1 MPAETG
7 DRTMTIMTRQ
17 ILERHRKAPSA
28 FAFMARAFLPSP
40 GLARGRTV
48 PHIVQRWEGLRIESD
63 HLAAFRRASGLFEE
77 DGVSILYPHVLG
89 FRLQMA
95 LLTHRAYPLPI
106 WNALQIRN
114 RLVRHRRFRTGERLD
129 LETRI
134 GAHRIV
140 DKGVEIDLLSRLMRE
155 SECCWESEVTYFYRG
170 RFGSPT
176 SGGSVAAPD
185 LAQAAVV
192 ERFSMPRGGGLHF
205 GTLTG
210 DYNGIHWAKWYA
222 RRLGF
227 RAAFPHSQRVAGM
240 CLARLRGPEAEA
252 QTLQLWIK
260 GPLFY
265 GARVVLHAG
274 AIHQGVQ
281 FGLSLD
287 GDQRV
292 ALSGQ
297 WQAGD
302 GVQ

>member
-1 MPAETG
+1 MTG
-7 DRTMTIMTRQ
+7 DKIMTLMARQ
-17 ILERHRKAPSA
+17 IVEQHKRAPSA
-28 FAFMARAFLPSP
+28 FAFMARAFLPSR
-40 GLARGRTV
+40 GLARDGAL
-48 PHIVQRWEGLRIESD
+48 PSIVQRWEGLRIEAD
-63 HLAAFRRASGLFEE
+63 HLVQFHRASGLAEE
-77 DGVSILYPHVLG
+77 DGVSVLYPHVLG

-114 RLVRHRRFRTGERLD
+114 RLVRHRHFHAGERLD

-140 DKGVEIDLLSRLMRE
+140 DKGIEIDLQSRLMRE

-170 RFGSPT
+170 RFGIPAVESSAEVPRL
-176 SGGSVAAPD
+176 SRAP
-185 LAQAAVV
+185 VV
-192 ERFSMPRGGGLHF
+192 ERFRMPQGGGWHF

-210 DYNGIHWAKWYA
+210 DYNGIHWAGWYA

-240 CLARLRGPEAEA
+240 CLARLRGPTSAA
-252 QTLQLWIK
+252 QTLRLWIK
-260 GPLFY
+260 GPVFY
-265 GARVVLHAG
+265 GAEVVLNAA
-274 AIHQGVQ
+274 AIDQGVQ

-292 ALSGQ
+292 ALLGQ
-297 WQAGD
+297 WQATAT
-302 GVQ
+302 

>member
-1 MPAETG
+1 
-7 DRTMTIMTRQ
+7 MTRE
-17 ILERHRKAPSA
+17 ILERHEQAPSA
-28 FAFMARAFLPSP
+28 LVFMARAFLPSP
-40 GLARGRTV
+40 GLAESGAV
-48 PHIVQRWEGLRIESD
+48 PNIVQRWEGLRIEAA
-63 HLAAFRRASGLFEE
+63 HLAKFRQASGLSEE
-77 DGVSILYPHVLG
+77 DGVSILFPHVLG

-114 RLVRHRRFRTGERLD
+114 RLVRHRQFRPGERLN

-134 GAHRIV
+134 GAHRLV
-140 DKGVEIDLLSRLMRE
+140 EKGIEIDLHSRLTRD
-155 SECCWESEVTYFYRG
+155 SDCCWESEVTYFYRG
-170 RFGSPT
+170 RFGRPT
-176 SGGSVAAPD
+176 NNDTVEAPN
-185 LAQAAVV
+185 LARAAVV
-192 ERFSMPRGGGLHF
+192 ERFSMPRGGGWRF

-227 RAAFPHSQRVAGM
+227 RAAFPHPQRVAGM
-240 CLARLRGPEAEA
+240 CLARLRGPQSEA

-265 GARVVLHAG
+265 AARVVLNA
-274 AIHQGVQ
+274 ATIHQGVQ

-287 GDQRV
+287 ADHRV

-297 WQAGD
+297 WQ
-302 GVQ
+302 QSSS

>member
-1 MPAETG
+1 MSRP
-7 DRTMTIMTRQ
+7 
-17 ILERHRKAPSA
+17 ILERHKQAPSA

-40 GLARGRTV
+40 GLVQGGDL
-48 PHIVQRWEGLRIESD
+48 PDIVQRWEGLRIEAG
-63 HLAAFRRASGLFEE
+63 HLAEFRRATGLLDG

-114 RLVRHRRFRTGERLD
+114 RLIRHRRFHPAERLD

-134 GAHRIV
+134 GPHRIV
-140 DKGVEIDLLSRLMRE
+140 DKGIEIDLLSRLTRE

-176 SGGSVAAPD
+176 GGSSAEAPQ
-185 LAQAAVV
+185 LSPAPSS
-192 ERFSMPRGGGLHF
+192 ERFSMPQGGGWHF

-210 DYNGIHWAKWYA
+210 DYNGIHWANWHA

-227 RAAFPHSQRVAGM
+227 RAAFPHPQRVAGM
-240 CLARLRGPEAEA
+240 CLARLPGPEAEA
-252 QTLQLWIK
+252 QTLHLWIR

-265 GARVVLHAG
+265 GARVVLNAD
-274 AIHQGVQ
+274 AIRQGVR

-287 GDQRV
+287 GEHRV
-292 ALSGQ
+292 ALLGR
-297 WQAGD
+297 WQAANGA
-302 GVQ
+302 